1 MQFGQMKRRNFI
13 RLLGSAAA
21 WPIAARLQQGERIR
35 RIGVL
40 MHWTPDNA
48 RADEVIE

>member
-21 WPIAARLQQGERIR
+21 WPIAARVQQGE